1 MKASTASQ
9 LRQMG
14 YDDLESWA
22 WDYGCFEVIH
32 PIAGRS
38 WEDPEERP
46 IPDLEAYFE
55 NEMITQAE
63 LDYERRYHPS

>member
-1 MKASTASQ
+1 MKPSTLAQ
-9 LRQMG
+9 LRERG

-22 WDYGCFEVIH
+22 WDYGCFEIVH
-32 PIAGRS
+32 PTEGS
-38 WEDPEERP
+38 WWEDDQERR

-63 LDYERRYHPS
+63 LDYERRYSPG